1 MQGVILLNFSEIQEL
16 VYEEY
21 KKNGYE
27 YMWNLEDLKM
37 LIRSKWGEGF
47 ARGYFRGLQF
57 KQLLTMS
64 DIAEV
69 GLVNTEV
76 SELLEDI
83 RKDVNLTEQANECAD
98 IVIRIMNYCNRKDI
112 DLERE
117 ILYKHKINML
127 REKLHGKTV

>member
-1 MQGVILLNFSEIQEL
+1 MNFKELQEL
-16 VYEEY
+16 VYDEY
-21 KKNGYE
+21 KINEYE

-37 LIRSKWGEGF
+37 LIKTNF
-47 ARGYFRGLQF
+47 HLADDYFKGLQF
-57 KQLLTMS
+57 KQLMRIA

-83 RKDVNLTEQANECAD
+83 RKDEKLSVQANECAD
-98 IVIRIMNYCNRKDI
+98 IVIRVMNYCSRKGI

-127 REKLHGKTV
+127 RGKLHDKVV

>member
-1 MQGVILLNFSEIQEL
+1 MNFKELQEL
-16 VYEEY
+16 VYDEY
-21 KKNGYE
+21 KINEYE

-37 LIRSKWGEGF
+37 LIKTNF
-47 ARGYFRGLQF
+47 HLADDYFKGLQF
-57 KQLLTMS
+57 KQLMRIA

-83 RKDVNLTEQANECAD
+83 RKDEKLSVQANECAD
-98 IVIRIMNYCNRKDI
+98 IVIRVMNYCSRKEI

-127 REKLHGKTV
+127 RGKLHDKLV